1 MIPAPFDY
9 VAPTTVDE
17 ALTTLRELTSSGGDV
32 KVLGGGQS
40 LLPVLRLRLAAPEV
54 VVDLGRIDEL
64 RGVREDADELV
75 IGAITT
81 HDTMTRDP
89 LVRQHALLLALAAET
104 VADPQVRHRGTFGG
118 SLAHADPAGD
128 MPAPALALDAT
139 LVVAGQGGRRS
150 VAASDFFQDIF
161 TTALGEDELLVE
173 VRVPKHTG
181 WGAAYEKFHRVAQ
194 AWSIVGVAAAVRVD
208 GGSIAEARVA
218 LTNMG
223 TVPVRATGVEQAL
236 VGQPATAD
244 AIRTAAASAADGTE
258 PPVDANADADYR
270 RHLAGVLTRRALE
283 AASAG

>member
-1 MIPAPFDY
+1 M
-9 VAPTTVDE
+9 
-17 ALTTLRELTSSGGDV
+17 
-32 KVLGGGQS
+32 
-40 LLPVLRLRLAAPEV
+40 
-54 VVDLGRIDEL
+54 
-64 RGVREDADELV
+64 
-75 IGAITT
+75 TT

-128 MPAPALALDAT
+128 MPAPALALGASM
-139 LVVAGQGGRRS
+139 VIAGPSGRRT
-150 VAASDFFQDIF
+150 VAAADFFSDLF
-161 TTALGEDELLVE
+161 TTAIDEGELLVE

-181 WGAAYEKFHRVAQ
+181 WGAAYEKFNRVAQ
-194 AWSIVGVAAAVRVD
+194 AWSIVGVAAAVRVQ

-223 TVPVRATGVEQAL
+223 SVPVRASAVEQAL

-244 AIRTAAASAADGTE
+244 AIRAAAASAADGTT

-283 AASAG
+283 AASAS